1 MQEDWWERPVCYICD
16 YWWAFLL
23 ALVLIL
29 TGWFTR
35 DYWMP
40 AAPLPSATL
49 PAATPTRVATLGTG
63 DVQVTLIWNST
74 NDLDLWVVDPQG
86 EKIYF
91 GQKTAPSGGMLDVDA
106 NAGCGTVTTQPVEN
120 IFWPSG
126 EAPQGGYAL
135 SVNFFRQCDAIAA
148 TPFTLRAL
156 VDGQIQEFTGI
167 LNAVNETIEVYRFER

>member
-1 MQEDWWERPVCYICD
+1 MHEDWWERPVCYICD
-16 YWWAFLL
+16 YWWAFLI

-40 AAPLPSATL
+40 AAPPPT
-49 PAATPTRVATLGTG
+49 PVPATPTRVADLGTG

-91 GQKTAPSGGMLDVDA
+91 GQKTSLSGGLLDVDA
-106 NAGCGTVTTQPVEN
+106 NAGCGTVTSQPVEN

-126 EAPQGGYAL
+126 EAPLGGYAL
-135 SVNFFRQCDAIAA
+135 SVNFFRQCEAVAD

-156 VDGQIQEFTGI
+156 VDGQIQEFTGV
-167 LNAVNETIEVYRFER
+167 LHALNETVEVYRFER